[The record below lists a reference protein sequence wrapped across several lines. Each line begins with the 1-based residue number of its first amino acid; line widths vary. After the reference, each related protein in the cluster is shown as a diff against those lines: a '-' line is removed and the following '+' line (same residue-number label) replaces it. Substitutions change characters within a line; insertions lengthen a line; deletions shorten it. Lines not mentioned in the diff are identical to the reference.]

1 MKQIYALILLLISVP
16 GYAENRNS
24 KVEIIENHIENIIKG
39 GDFRNFYS
47 EKNLRNSMYY
57 IESQFA
63 LNKIESKRQSYKV
76 NGTEYH
82 NILASVGP
90 KNSEKIIIGAHYDV
104 AGEQQ
109 GADDNAS
116 GVAGLLEIARI
127 LKQNEN
133 KLKYNFELVAFTLE
147 EPPYFRTEIMG
158 SYVHAKSLSDK
169 KEKVKFMISLEMI
182 GYFSDE
188 KNSQKYPNF
197 LMGLKYPSKG
207 NFIAGI
213 GKSREEKLLEE
224 MADTFKKENKIPFEY
239 FSTDISVPG
248 IDFSDHLNY
257 WKFGFSAIMITDTAF
272 LRNKNYHKSSDTINT
287 LQFDKIKFV
296 IDGLV
301 LFLMNLE

>member
-24 KVEIIENHIENIIKG
+24 KVEIIENHIKNIIKG

-147 EPPYFRTEIMG
+147 EPPYFRTENMG

-213 GKSREEKLLEE
+213 GNSREEKLLEE